1 MFSKYRISLLL
12 LLILIFSFNLISDT
26 EDTYLFDKD
35 LMNYLPSAYF
45 YSSFI
50 ENYSPDMTLLIE
62 ESNGFSFLDR
72 MYVYFEGDSFNNFK
86 WNIDEFNIN
95 SVLFSGSPSI
105 ILPISMTRAFKVKG
119 KTPLNTNKGFY
130 FLTDNSD
137 FEKNELFVS
146 SIIPN
151 AGGVSPLY
159 SIMIPHHPFE
169 RDEMLYY
176 TRRSFKENYLINY
189 HLKKRISNKTNLEL
203 GFDYFKLSRNF
214 NDFNNFSDFDKQFND
229 NSQFFSFGLI
239 IKKQGKLSYDFENF
253 VNYKKRSNSGAET
266 GRLIQETFEQNYFSV
281 FSGLNIDF
289 IGIKTRLS
297 IQYENSKNKPFDE
310 SIIYK
315 DLKDNDGSEFYI
327 NNFYGDFKTY
337 KFNLNIDKEID
348 IKHYSIKPYLNF
360 EYFDIS
366 SMFSIV
372 NNYAYLFD
380 NAPYLVYKWHD
391 VEDDINSNLYLKT
404 GINLGFKINK
414 NVSLLFDVFYKQS
427 NLYVKESELKSSG
440 IGVDGGLFFNFKRT
454 RLLISYAVIP
464 YEFTSNYNLF
474 LQNQPYSEI
483 YYWNDVNNDKKYQD
497 GEEGALFGYSG
508 FHYLS
513 NDLKNPYY
521 KRFLIEYN
529 MKLSEK
535 FRLRLKGLYKKIY
548 NNIGVRFNDDYGFYN
563 DINGYDI
570 WFYDKPFKEFYLYNI
585 NDLKNP
591 FYAEFLINLYGK
603 GNRWYFNFSFLAHIG
618 MGYTP
623 FGNGV
628 INDYGELDESQANP
642 NSMINYYGRVDGDRG
657 FLGKIYYV
665 YKFSDRLSLGVS
677 LKYRDGDPFA
687 FINSVYAYNQYALY
701 YSTIQAENEKGKKG
715 GPREDY
721 IADFSIKLS
730 YILKLFNKKIK
741 LGLSILNLLDSGA
754 ALSEYAFSS
763 GERLPV
769 ELQIPRTI
777 RFDLLI
783 PF

>member
-1 MFSKYRISLLL
+1 MFFKNRIKILLFFIFTLSISL
-12 LLILIFSFNLISDT
+12 ISGK
-26 EDTYLFDKD
+26 EYTYLFDKE

-50 ENYSPDMTLLIE
+50 ENYSPDMTMLIE

-86 WNIDEFNIN
+86 WNIDEFNMN
-95 SVLFSGSPSI
+95 SVLFTGSPSI
-105 ILPISMTRAFKVKG
+105 IIPISMTRAFEVKG
-119 KTPLNTNKGFY
+119 KTPFNINNGFY

-146 SIIPN
+146 SIIPQ

-169 RDEMLYY
+169 RDQMLYY
-176 TRRSFKENYLINY
+176 TRRSFKENFFVDYD
-189 HLKKRISNKTNLEL
+189 LKKRITDNTNLEL
-203 GFDYFKLSRNF
+203 GFNYFKLSRNF
-214 NDFNNFSDFDKQFND
+214 NDFNNFTDFDKQFND
-229 NSQFFSFGLI
+229 DSQFFSLGLI
-239 IKKQGKLSYDFENF
+239 IKKKGKLSYDFENF
-253 VNYKKRSNSGAET
+253 INYKKRSNSGAET
-266 GRLIQETFEQNYFSV
+266 GRLIQETFSQNYFSL
-281 FSGLNIDF
+281 FSGLKINF
-289 IGIKTRLS
+289 SGIKTRFS
-297 IQYENSKNKPFDE
+297 IQYESSKNKPFDE

-327 NNFYGDFKTY
+327 NNHYGDFKSY
-337 KFNLNIDKEID
+337 KLNLNIDKEINL
-348 IKHYSIKPYLNF
+348 KNYKIKPYLNF

-366 SMFSIV
+366 SRFSIV
-372 NNYAYLFD
+372 NDYAYLFD
-380 NAPYLVYKWHD
+380 NNPYLVYKWYNS
-391 VEDDINSNLYLKT
+391 EDDINSNLYLKT
-404 GINLGFKINK
+404 GLNLDLKINK
-414 NVSLLFDVFYKQS
+414 NISLLFDVFYQQS
-427 NLYVKESELKSSG
+427 NLYVKDSKLKSNGMG
-440 IGVDGGLFFNFKRT
+440 IDAGLFLNFKKSN
-454 RLLISYAVIP
+454 LLISYAVIP

-474 LQNQPYSEI
+474 LQNQPYAEI
-483 YYWNDVNNDKKYQD
+483 YYWNDLNNDKQYQF

-508 FHYLS
+508 FHYAI
-513 NDLKNPYY
+513 NDLKNPEY

-529 MKLSEK
+529 TKISKK
-535 FRLRLKGLYKKIY
+535 FNLRIKGLYKKIN
-548 NNIGVRFNDDYGFYN
+548 NNIGVRFDDNYGFYEN
-563 DINGYDI
+563 INGYDI
-570 WFYDKPFKEFYLYNI
+570 WFFDKPFKEFYLYNI
-585 NDLKNP
+585 DDLKNP
-591 FYAEFLINLYGK
+591 FYAEFLINLYGRGDK
-603 GNRWYFNFSFLAHIG
+603 WLFYFSFLAHIG

-628 INDYGELDESQANP
+628 INDYGVLDESQANP

-665 YKFSDRLSLGVS
+665 YKFSNRLSLGIS

-687 FINSVYAYNQYALY
+687 FIDSYYSYNQYALY

-721 IADFSIKLS
+721 IADFSVKLN
-730 YILKLFNKKIK
+730 YVLKLFNKKIK
-741 LGLSILNLLDSGA
+741 LGLSVLNLLDSGA

-783 PF
+783 PL